1 MANSLSF
8 RCTMAPQS
16 CNFLTAR
23 ASCSYKIAQ
32 ILHIAAVHLSGMLK
46 STGHFSMC
54 PCFSVVHLIESTY
67 LLFTSCNCLP
77 LAYMGRVEAF
87 QLMYI
92 WSYRMHLC
100 TYITVTA
107 SLPAGE
113 ISHILSTCELCLWSP
128 LHVKCKSRTSSF
140 HCLCLHASERDI
152 PVKAVKGKKP
162 LLLVQGCSFF
172 SFAGVYVCFLAWLKT
187 CKSCPECFRLRCTE
201 TIRTAMITKPFCACC
216 LFCDP
221 PASTTMSVCVRI
233 FMFCTRVFSSY
244 HISPVRA

>member
-1 MANSLSF
+1 MANSLSS

-100 TYITVTA
+100 TYITATA

-172 SFAGVYVCFLAWLKT
+172 FICRGL
-187 CKSCPECFRLRCTE
+187 
-201 TIRTAMITKPFCACC
+201 C
-216 LFCDP
+216 LFPGMAEDLQIMSGVFSPEMYRNYKNRHDHETFLCMLSVLW
-221 PASTTMSVCVRI
+221 PASE
-233 FMFCTRVFSSY
+233 Y
-244 HISPVRA
+244 HHERLCANLHVLYACF